1 MVPASP
7 EAQAFNQRI
16 ASLERR
22 VERLERAAAR
32 AGIGAVLTARQHT
45 IAALVAAGL
54 TNAEAAAALS
64 LSAKTI
70 EWNLSRI
77 YRSLGVRSR
86 TELAV
91 RLSPHGTRPA
101 D

>member
-1 MVPASP
+1 VPTSS
-7 EAQAFNQRI
+7 ESQAFSQRI
-16 ASLERR
+16 ANLECR
-22 VERLERAAAR
+22 VERLERVAPR
-32 AGIGAVLTARQHT
+32 AEAGAELTARQRT

-54 TNAEAAAALS
+54 TNAEAAEALRV
-64 LSAKTI
+64 SAKTI

-91 RLSPHGTRPA
+91 RLSPHPGHPA
-101 D
+101 G